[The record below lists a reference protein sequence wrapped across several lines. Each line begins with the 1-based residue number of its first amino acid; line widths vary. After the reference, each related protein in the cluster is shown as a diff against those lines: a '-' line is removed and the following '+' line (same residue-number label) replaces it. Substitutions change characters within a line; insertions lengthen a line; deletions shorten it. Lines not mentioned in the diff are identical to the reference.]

1 MVQKN
6 VRMEGEDGGGRKM
19 TRENDEQRMTRMFC
33 HVLVGKKKKIVS
45 FIEDSI
51 KLNLISDIASSTINR
66 V

>member
-1 MVQKN
+1 
-6 VRMEGEDGGGRKM
+6 MEEEERR
-19 TRENDEQRMTRMFC
+19 RENERMTRMFC

>member
-6 VRMEGEDGGGRKM
+6 VRMEGGGGGGRK
-19 TRENDEQRMTRMFC
+19 TNENDEQRMTRMFC